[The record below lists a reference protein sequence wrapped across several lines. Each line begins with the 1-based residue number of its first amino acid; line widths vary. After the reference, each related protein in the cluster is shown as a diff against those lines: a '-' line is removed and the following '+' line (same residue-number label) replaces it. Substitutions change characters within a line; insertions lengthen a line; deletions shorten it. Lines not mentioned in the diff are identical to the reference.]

1 MVRLDQFTEE
11 HLELGD
17 LWRLQDGRR
26 EECFLIPLRATQ
38 AGQLG
43 PLLVRALFRLPSGA
57 QLQGLMAYD
66 AERDDVY
73 ALQVLIGGESFSFNK
88 YLPEVS
94 FEEVLALADRLG
106 VGAGGV
112 LPVRYSVV
120 RGAMPIRDGRFTL
133 WIGC

>member
-26 EECFLIPLRATQ
+26 EECFLIPLMATQ
-38 AGQLG
+38 AGQ
-43 PLLVRALFRLPSGA
+43 LFRLPSGA

>member
-1 MVRLDQFTEE
+1 
-11 HLELGD
+11 
-17 LWRLQDGRR
+17 
-26 EECFLIPLRATQ
+26 
-38 AGQLG
+38 
-43 PLLVRALFRLPSGA
+43 
-57 QLQGLMAYD
+57 MAYD